1 MSSIVTFYSYKGG
14 VGRSMALANIAVL
27 LARRGLRVL
36 VVDWD
41 LEAPGLERYF
51 TSFENTSGGPGLLR
65 MCMDVLQK
73 NSVNY
78 KEYIS
83 FVNCDTKHPIALLTS
98 GREHDESYSR
108 NLEMFDWERF
118 FSNAGGAFLEKLRQ
132 QWRQEY
138 DIVLI
143 DSRTGLS
150 DAGGICT
157 IFLPDVVVAM
167 FTANYQSL
175 YGVRDV
181 MRLAQIA
188 RQRLAY
194 DRMPLSIL
202 PLPARWGVQEF
213 QESRVWLDRIAE
225 ALKEFFDDWLPKTFS
240 ARQAVEVLKVPQTD
254 FFGFGE
260 KLAVVE
266 QGTSDP
272 QGMGFVYNRVA
283 AFLAVDFTDIGALL
297 SGLPYSD
304 AESLTGEMRTRSSS
318 AEEETG
324 YLYDLFVSY
333 DSTSSEWVLSLVE
346 TLKDL
351 LDQARIFIDLQ
362 EVRVGQSW
370 TDPIQNALLRSK
382 VLIAIVTPQYLSN
395 QQSIRELATFE
406 QRSKQTGKATLMSL
420 LLRGS
425 GSGLDRLSSGPLLDF
440 RSFHAQNLSG
450 KRSSSEIQRGIL
462 RLADQLTK
470 LIVDAPAYDASWVIA
485 SEREASNLD
494 SVIKESLTSDWRRRI
509 LWVDDR
515 PDNNLYERRR
525 MEMLGVTF
533 TLAKSTDEAMSLLES
548 EEYGIII
555 SDMGRREGPTEGYTL
570 LERLR
575 KIRNQTPFL
584 IYAGSSAEKHKRE
597 ALARGAQGST
607 NDPNDLI
614 EMVRKYLP

>member
-570 LERLR
+570 LGRLR

-597 ALARGAQGST
+597 ALARGAQGFT